1 MQSEVK
7 ENKHKLFLLCAYF
20 GGRNRANLAGFCSQ
34 HKSSAVCCCVIKSIM
49 AFETKVLMCV
59 SMSMLT

>member
-20 GGRNRANLAGFCSQ
+20 AGRDRASLAGFCSQ
-34 HKSSAVCCCVIKSIM
+34 HKSSAVCCCVLNSFM
-49 AFETKVLMCV
+49 ALETKVLTCV
-59 SMSMLT
+59 RMSMLT